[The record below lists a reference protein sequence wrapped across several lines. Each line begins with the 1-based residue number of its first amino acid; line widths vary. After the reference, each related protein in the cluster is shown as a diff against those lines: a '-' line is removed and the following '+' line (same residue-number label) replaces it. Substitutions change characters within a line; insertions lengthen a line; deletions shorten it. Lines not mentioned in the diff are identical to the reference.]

1 MGKLAW
7 KVEFAARW
15 AAYDIRFEAYGKDIM
30 DSVHVN
36 DWVAENILGYAPP
49 HHVKYEMFLDR
60 RGKKISK
67 SLGNVITSQ
76 RWLKMEQNSHC
87 CYSCTSGLLERVSWD
102 LRIFHL

>member
-1 MGKLAW
+1 MLQDGQ
-7 KVEFAARW
+7 R
-15 AAYDIRFEAYGKDIM
+15 YDIRFEAYGKDIM

-36 DWVAENILGYAPP
+36 DWVAENVLGYAPP

-76 RWLKMEQNSHC
+76 KWLIILEQNSHC
-87 CYSCTSGLLERVSWD
+87 
-102 LRIFHL
+102 